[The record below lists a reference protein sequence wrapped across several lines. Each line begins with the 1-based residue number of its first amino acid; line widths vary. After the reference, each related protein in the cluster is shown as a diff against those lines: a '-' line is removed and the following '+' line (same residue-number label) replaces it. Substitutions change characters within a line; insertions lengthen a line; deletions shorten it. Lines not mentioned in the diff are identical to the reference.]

1 MIRTHDTFQNGLEKY
16 FNTFQTSLEK
26 YLTRISATNP
36 DTFQNGLEKYTF
48 QTRFEK

>member
-1 MIRTHDTFQNGLEKY
+1 MDTFLSGFEKY
-16 FNTFQTSLEK
+16 FKTFQATLEK

-48 QTRFEK
+48 QMRFEK

>member
-1 MIRTHDTFQNGLEKY
+1 MRRAQDTFQTWFEKY
-16 FNTFQTSLEK
+16 SNTFQSCLEK